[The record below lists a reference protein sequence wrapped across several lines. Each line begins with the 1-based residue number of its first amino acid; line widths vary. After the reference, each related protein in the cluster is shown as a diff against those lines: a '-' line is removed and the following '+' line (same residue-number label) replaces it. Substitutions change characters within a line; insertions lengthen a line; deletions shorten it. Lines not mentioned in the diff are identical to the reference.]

1 MAQHSGV
8 GVGGYFIIGTKLT
21 DSSTI
26 HCSIDGATLISQ
38 SQHLTN
44 CKVVT
49 R

>member
-1 MAQHSGV
+1 VAQQSGV
-8 GVGGYFIIGTKLT
+8 GVGGHYIIGTKLT

-26 HCSIDGATLISQ
+26 HCSIDGATLTSQ
-38 SQHLTN
+38 SQHLTS